1 MTIVTLDARSA
12 SSLNSLDYRKPASDR
27 SGLHRLFTAAIVN
40 SQFREKLLSEPE
52 SALASGYL
60 GQAFALTDQEK
71 TIISSVRAR
80 DLTDFAQKVNQALKA
95 I

>member
-1 MTIVTLDARSA
+1 MTMLTMDARRASTLDYQKSA
-12 SSLNSLDYRKPASDR
+12 TDR

-52 SALASGYL
+52 LALAGGYL
-60 GQAFALTDQEK
+60 GQAFALSDQEK